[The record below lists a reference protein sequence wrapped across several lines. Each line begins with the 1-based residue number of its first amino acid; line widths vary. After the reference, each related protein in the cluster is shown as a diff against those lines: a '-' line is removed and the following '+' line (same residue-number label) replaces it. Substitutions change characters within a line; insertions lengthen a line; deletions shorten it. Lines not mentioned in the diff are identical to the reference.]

1 MSFFMSADYSLS
13 TKVMEIIYFIIGL
26 LCIYCGVKNLKDKEN
41 PEPMGTFIFWA
52 VLGVVLALGRWLPSL
67 VSGILVVV
75 MCIPAILK
83 KVKKGAV
90 SAATKAETEAT
101 YEKIGMKIFVPT
113 LSIGMLAVICAIT
126 GMGIGLSALNGVALG
141 VLVAIILLMIMNR
154 DNKPSTFLNDSER
167 MLSTVGPLSMLPML
181 LACLGSVF
189 TAAGVGDVISDLV
202 SHIIPEGNVN
212 AGIVVYAI
220 GMMLFTMIMG
230 NAYAAITVMTVGIGY
245 PFVLAH
251 GANPVHRHAG
261 FDLRLLRHPVHPHGC
276 KLQHRARGT
285 AGYEEAH
292 GRHQESGSCR
302 HHHDGG
308 PDRDDD
314 PPEVIFLL
322 DRVIQWNKQYSTGP
336 MSLYGTGS
344 GSVQANAS

>member
-141 VLVAIILLMIMNR
+141 VIVAIILLIFGTFMEGTAIAVLLVPVLWPIAESMGINVIHFGMILCISNVIGTMTPPVAVNIFSAVQVTR
-154 DNKPSTFLNDSER
+154 SVRELKIGEISKAEIPFFIGYVAVFFLCVFSETFCTFLIR
-167 MLSTVGPLSMLPML
+167 
-181 LACLGSVF
+181 
-189 TAAGVGDVISDLV
+189 
-202 SHIIPEGNVN
+202 
-212 AGIVVYAI
+212 
-220 GMMLFTMIMG
+220 
-230 NAYAAITVMTVGIGY
+230 
-245 PFVLAH
+245 
-251 GANPVHRHAG
+251 
-261 FDLRLLRHPVHPHGC
+261 
-276 KLQHRARGT
+276 
-285 AGYEEAH
+285 
-292 GRHQESGSCR
+292 
-302 HHHDGG
+302 
-308 PDRDDD
+308 
-314 PPEVIFLL
+314 
-322 DRVIQWNKQYSTGP
+322 
-336 MSLYGTGS
+336 
-344 GSVQANAS
+344 

>member
-41 PEPMGTFIFWA
+41 PEPVGTFIFWA

-113 LSIGMLAVICAIT
+113 LSIGMLAVICAIS

-181 LACLGSVF
+181 LACRGSVF

-251 GANPVHRHAG
+251 GANPVVIGMLALTCG
-261 FDLRLLRHPVHPHGC
+261 FCGTLCTPMAANFNTVPV
-276 KLQHRARGT
+276 A
-285 AGYEEAH
+285 
-292 GRHQESGSCR
+292 
-302 HHHDGG
+302 
-308 PDRDDD
+308 
-314 PPEVIFLL
+314 LL
-322 DRVIQWNKQYSTGP
+322 DMKKPMGVIKNQVP
-336 MSLYGTGS
+336 VAIIMMV
-344 GSVQANAS
+344 VQIVMMILLK

>member
-41 PEPMGTFIFWA
+41 PEPVGTFIFWA

-126 GMGIGLSALNGVALG
+126 GLGIGLSALNGVALG

-181 LACLGSVF
+181 LAFLGSVF
-189 TAAGVGDVISDLV
+189 TAAGVGDVISDLF

-251 GANPVHRHAG
+251 GANPVVIGMLALTCG
-261 FDLRLLRHPVHPHGC
+261 FCGTLCTPMAANFNTVPV
-276 KLQHRARGT
+276 A
-285 AGYEEAH
+285 
-292 GRHQESGSCR
+292 
-302 HHHDGG
+302 
-308 PDRDDD
+308 
-314 PPEVIFLL
+314 LL
-322 DRVIQWNKQYSTGP
+322 DMKKPMGVIKNQVP
-336 MSLYGTGS
+336 VAIIMMV
-344 GSVQANAS
+344 VQIVMMILLK

>member
-126 GMGIGLSALNGVALG
+126 GLGIGLSALNGVALG

-230 NAYAAITVMTVGIGY
+230 NAYARHHRDDRGHR
-245 PFVLAH
+245 L
-251 GANPVHRHAG
+251 PVRAGPRRKPGGHRHAG

-285 AGYEEAH
+285 AGYEEAP

-314 PPEVIFLL
+314 PPEVIFCC
-322 DRVIQWNKQYSTGP
+322 
-336 MSLYGTGS
+336 
-344 GSVQANAS
+344 

>member
-41 PEPMGTFIFWA
+41 PEPVGTFIFWA

-126 GMGIGLSALNGVALG
+126 GLGIGLSALNGVALG

-189 TAAGVGDVISDLV
+189 TAAVVGDVISDLV

-251 GANPVHRHAG
+251 GANPVVIGMLALTCG
-261 FDLRLLRHPVHPHGC
+261 FCGTLCTPMAANFNTVPV
-276 KLQHRARGT
+276 A
-285 AGYEEAH
+285 
-292 GRHQESGSCR
+292 
-302 HHHDGG
+302 
-308 PDRDDD
+308 
-314 PPEVIFLL
+314 LL
-322 DRVIQWNKQYSTGP
+322 DMKKPMGVIKNQVP
-336 MSLYGTGS
+336 VAIIMMV
-344 GSVQANAS
+344 VQIVMMILLK